1 MTSLFSFSW
10 EDAITVDL
18 LLNLE
23 MKTKLRGSVLKCKQ
37 RHAENI
43 VFGTKE
49 VQLQETFQLR
59 NLRLRNIFLLL
70 FGSQSNKS
78 FYKFCC

>member
-1 MTSLFSFSW
+1 M
-10 EDAITVDL
+10 
-18 LLNLE
+18 
-23 MKTKLRGSVLKCKQ
+23 LKCKQ

-49 VQLQETFQLR
+49 VQLQEAFQLR
-59 NLRLRNIFLLL
+59 NLRLHNIFPLL

-78 FYKFCC
+78 YTSLVVGSSITF